1 MHPYSVDNWEGY
13 EPDLP
18 YAGTSGHSGGDTS
31 RERAVHADSD
41 GTTGHRQ
48 QVVLRQLAV
57 SHHNHLG
64 VGGTNGI
71 TWKELSQITGW
82 HHGQASGVLS
92 NLHKVGKIARLT
104 IRRDRC
110 FVYVLPEFVGER
122 ETQSHGNPRK
132 AAILTPL
139 EQAQM
144 AGARDSLAMGS
155 GAVVPGWRMN
165 QMLDIIERLTA

>member
-1 MHPYSVDNWEGY
+1 MAVNLRG
-13 EPDLP
+13 PDLP
-18 YAGTSGHSGGDTS
+18 YAGTSGHSGGATS
-31 RERAVHADSD
+31 RERAQREDSD

-48 QVVLRQLAV
+48 QVVLRQLAA
-57 SHHNHLG
+57 SHHNILG

-71 TWKELSQITGW
+71 TWKELSQVTGW

-122 ETQSHGNPRK
+122 ETQPHGNPRK
-132 AAILTPL
+132 TAVLTDL
-139 EQAQM
+139 EQSQVM
-144 AGARDSLAMGS
+144 GASGLLRVSPDAPVPAWRVQQLLAIV
-155 GAVVPGWRMN
+155 A
-165 QMLDIIERLTA
+165 RLTA